1 MAARIGPLLRLPS
14 GGYRQASASAF
25 ASAALFTIG
34 QMMPQAPPSRHL
46 PMMPGSFH
54 GTRTSG
60 RDRMAVH
67 RLEALHHGLVVLY
80 AVLHDRR

>member
-1 MAARIGPLLRLPS
+1 MHRPD
-14 GGYRQASASAF
+14 AF

-60 RDRMAVH
+60 VIGWRSIAWKHCTIDW
-67 RLEALHHGLVVLY
+67 
-80 AVLHDRR
+80 